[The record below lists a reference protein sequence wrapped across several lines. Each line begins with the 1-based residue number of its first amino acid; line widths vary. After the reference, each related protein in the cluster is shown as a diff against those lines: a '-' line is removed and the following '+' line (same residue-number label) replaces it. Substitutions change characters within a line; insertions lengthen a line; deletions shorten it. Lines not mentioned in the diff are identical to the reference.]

1 MLRDRH
7 APAKQTPS
15 FEDFESLGEVE
26 VARPADIA
34 PDTRKKK
41 PKPREKTDFSQRK
54 GIPPTSLKDA
64 VSRLNSMADE
74 IARNGYQ
81 PKYTDAELKA
91 LAETG
96 DISKERYQVRFMESR
111 YLTNNGAPGMLGAP
125 MRGVSGN
132 GAKYWSTSFDQLEDA
147 DTNARLISEKLGLD
161 YDPDAEYTL
170 IVFDT
175 EKAAPLT
182 GVKSVPATFDKVS
195 EFANRE
201 LPKEFPKQ
209 FTDTVMTP
217 EFQDQYGWHYQE
229 AVDKKFLKSKWSTK
243 VNDFEVYLDTTDLS
257 EAEKDLL
264 KRRMEM
270 QDTVG
275 NNQYYEGNGLT
286 RDKNSRSGNHYGA
299 VETLNFERQPVNL
312 QQLEEAGAITYVSK
326 RF

>member
-1 MLRDRH
+1 
-7 APAKQTPS
+7 
-15 FEDFESLGEVE
+15 
-26 VARPADIA
+26 
-34 PDTRKKK
+34 
-41 PKPREKTDFSQRK
+41 
-54 GIPPTSLKDA
+54 
-64 VSRLNSMADE
+64 
-74 IARNGYQ
+74 
-81 PKYTDAELKA
+81 
-91 LAETG
+91 
-96 DISKERYQVRFMESR
+96 
-111 YLTNNGAPGMLGAP
+111 
-125 MRGVSGN
+125 
-132 GAKYWSTSFDQLEDA
+132 
-147 DTNARLISEKLGLD
+147 
-161 YDPDAEYTL
+161 
-170 IVFDT
+170 FDT